1 MKCSRCNGLMVKDQ
15 VFDLDGAI
23 LGLEILRCVNCGDTV
38 DATILENRLGKWR
51 ASELVSITKA
61 A

>member
-1 MKCSRCNGLMVKDQ
+1 MRCARCDGLMVRDQ

-23 LGLEILRCVNCGDTV
+23 LGLEILRCVNCGETV
-38 DATILENRLGKWR
+38 DATILENRLGKDR
-51 ASELVSITKA
+51 ISELVSVTKA